1 MSDIILLYTLVVML
15 VLKLIIKM
23 REMMI
28 LTILKK
34 AGTLEMNDDVFV
46 GFYCEGSDCTAN
58 KKNSMQTR
66 DSSCIRHFADHFI
79 P

>member
-28 LTILKK
+28 LTILEK
-34 AGTLEMNDDVFV
+34 AGT
-46 GFYCEGSDCTAN
+46 A
-58 KKNSMQTR
+58 
-66 DSSCIRHFADHFI
+66 
-79 P
+79 